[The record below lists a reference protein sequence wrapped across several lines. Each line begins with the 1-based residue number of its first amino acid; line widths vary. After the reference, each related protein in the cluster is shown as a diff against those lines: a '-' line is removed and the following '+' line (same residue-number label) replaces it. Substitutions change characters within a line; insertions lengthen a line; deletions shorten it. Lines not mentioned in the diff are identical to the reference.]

1 MKDKN
6 IEYNIEQKD
15 FKTLVNGI
23 YIDNVKIN
31 SLSLPGATLIIINEV
46 ADE

>member
-1 MKDKN
+1 M
-6 IEYNIEQKD
+6 EYNIEQED

-31 SLSLPGATLIIINEV
+31 SLNLPETTLIIINGV